1 MLFLKKLL
9 RKNFYLISKKS
20 ISSCFTFEA
29 YKILIINMSSVM
41 IKDAGMIDLSIDVLK
56 LAAIAI
62 VFEG

>member
-1 MLFLKKLL
+1 
-9 RKNFYLISKKS
+9 
-20 ISSCFTFEA
+20 
-29 YKILIINMSSVM
+29 MSSVM